1 VEGERM
7 SGLVTGSDGKV
18 RCFWAGDL
26 PDYCAYHDDEWG
38 RPVADD
44 TRLFEK
50 ICLEGFQSGLSWLT
64 ILRKRENFRAAFGGF
79 DFRRVA
85 AFGEPDVERLLQ
97 DTGIV
102 RHRGKIESTINNAQR
117 AIEMVDEFGSL
128 AAFFWSYEPQRPD
141 RPDRI
146 DHATLVAMPQTE
158 ISKRISK
165 DLKKRGWTF
174 VGPTTV
180 YAFMQAMGL
189 VNDHIEGC
197 HCRPTVEA
205 LRETFVRPERT

>member
-1 VEGERM
+1 M